1 MDHVLADLERV
12 VAADRAGRRLERVR
26 RALILVRDS
35 QSTSTSNVVRVAA
48 HAGIITTDKYL
59 KLLNESEV
67 YQIAIGALYEPI

>member
-1 MDHVLADLERV
+1 MADVLEQ
-12 VAADRAGRRLERVR
+12 LERVR

-67 YQIAIGALYEPI
+67 YQIAIGALFEPV